1 MAGYFVVLGD
11 IKDENQD
18 IIKSARDILSELCQ
32 HGIYSTNLFVKEG
45 ARKWSKPKVATFA
58 DYFGMK
64 KDDYIFFFSERKIY
78 GVGKLVNIGEDCK
91 YWSYKGANLPRTYTE
106 EEIKDNRLSNY
117 IKPENRCLCFFEP
130 VLFYP
135 HAIDMD
141 EALMAYPDSFKS
153 LRVIQG
159 RTFIKLDDEES
170 MALFS
175 VLNRRNAS
183 AREDDYD
190 WNPPKFDKTMHDM
203 AKIKLEADP
212 GVYRFSIE
220 SLLLNYQP
228 WNGSGIQE
236 EMAVEAAVVD
246 YLTKNNDGS
255 IFDELSYVTHQ
266 VSASPAKPVEYMEWM
281 DVFGYSVSSYL
292 IEQAVPIRFAVDK
305 YYVIEI
311 KRGYLSLPTSRS
323 GKETKQI
330 RKNKAVANQL
340 MKYVDW
346 VAKNY
351 ASGNY
356 PMVKGIL
363 VANGFD
369 ENFIEYC
376 KKMCVRNYNNGYR
389 DAMPAV
395 WDSFELISYSFD
407 GKHISFKK
415 SSPIVEYE
423 TS

>member
-11 IKDENQD
+11 IKDENQN
-18 IIKSARDILSELCQ
+18 IVKSAKDILSELCQ

-45 ARKWSKPKVATFA
+45 AKKWSKPKVATFA
-58 DYFGMK
+58 DYFSMK
-64 KDDYIFFFSERKIY
+64 KDDYIFFFSGRKIY
-78 GVGKLVNIGEDCK
+78 GVGKLVNVGEDCK
-91 YWSYKGANLPRTYTE
+91 YWAYQGANLPQAYTE
-106 EEIKDNRLSNY
+106 EEIKDVRLSDY

-130 VLFYP
+130 IRFYP
-135 HAIDMD
+135 YAIDMD

-175 VLNRRNAS
+175 VLNRRNDS
-183 AREDDYD
+183 AREEAYD
-190 WNPPKFDKTMHDM
+190 WNPPEFDNAMHET
-203 AKIKLEADP
+203 AKIKLGTAPDA
-212 GVYRFSIE
+212 YRFSIE

-228 WNGSGIQE
+228 WGDTGIQE
-236 EMAVEAAVVD
+236 EMVVEAAVVD
-246 YLTKNNDGS
+246 YLTKSNDGS
-255 IFDELSYVTHQ
+255 VFDELSYVTHQ

-292 IEQAVPIRFAVDK
+292 VEQAVPIQFAIDK

-311 KRGYLSLPTSRS
+311 KRGSLSLPTPKR
-323 GKETKQI
+323 GKETNPI
-330 RKNKAVANQL
+330 RETKAVANQL

-369 ENFIEYC
+369 ESFIEYC
-376 KKMCVRNYNNGYR
+376 KKMCMRNYNDGYR
-389 DAMPAV
+389 DATPAV
-395 WDSFELISYSFD
+395 WDSFELIAYSFD

-415 SSPIVEYE
+415 VFPGS
-423 TS
+423 